1 VWRNFHNSPFAIGVS
16 RRFPLG
22 LPAMLPSYFH
32 EISLVPLLSL
42 EEETALAER
51 VQAGCEAARHRMIVA
66 NLRLVVKIAGE
77 FVHRGVPLDDLISE
91 GNLGL
96 IRAVEKFRPQK
107 GGKFSSYAAWWIRQ
121 AIHRTLG
128 EQNHAVRLS
137 PLAMSKLS
145 KLRRIAHSMSDALG
159 REPTDEELSDE
170 LGLEAVTV
178 TNLKNVAARPASM
191 DSLLS
196 GEVGATLGSLLVDE
210 QAEDPLEAL
219 SGKDL
224 RDKAGEL
231 LTVLKSR
238 ERAVVVRRF
247 GLDGH
252 QPMTLELIGAE
263 LGCTRER
270 ARQILQDALKRM
282 RRTFSR
288 HQSRQFLQVVAA
300 NPLRSPGA
308 ATILLPPA
316 RCAA

>member
-1 VWRNFHNSPFAIGVS
+1 
-16 RRFPLG
+16 
-22 LPAMLPSYFH
+22 
-32 EISLVPLLSL
+32 
-42 EEETALAER
+42 
-51 VQAGCEAARHRMIVA
+51 
-66 NLRLVVKIAGE
+66 
-77 FVHRGVPLDDLISE
+77 
-91 GNLGL
+91 
-96 IRAVEKFRPQK
+96 
-107 GGKFSSYAAWWIRQ
+107 
-121 AIHRTLG
+121 
-128 EQNHAVRLS
+128 
-137 PLAMSKLS
+137 
-145 KLRRIAHSMSDALG
+145 MSDALG

-288 HQSRQFLQVVAA
+288 HQSRQFLRVVAA